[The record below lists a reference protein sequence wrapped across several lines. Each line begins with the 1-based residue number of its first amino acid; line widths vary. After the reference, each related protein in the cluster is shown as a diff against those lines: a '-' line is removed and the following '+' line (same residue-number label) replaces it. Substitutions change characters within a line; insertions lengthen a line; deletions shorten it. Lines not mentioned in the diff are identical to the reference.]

1 MAKVNNPSFPHT
13 CKIYRMEGET
23 SFSDGIETVLYEGE
37 CLKYGSSNLRT
48 FKTDNV
54 LKGDYAVDVPGLILG
69 VNKGDFI
76 DFTDYSGTFTRNV
89 ISDPSPS
96 EMGSTF
102 YFNMASN

>member
-1 MAKVNNPSFPHT
+1 
-13 CKIYRMEGET
+13 MEGET
-23 SFSDGIETVLYEGE
+23 SFSDGDETVLYEGE
-37 CLKYGSSNLRT
+37 CMKYGSNSLRT

-69 VNKGDFI
+69 VNRGNLI
-76 DFTDYSGTFTRNV
+76 DFTDYSGTFTKNV
-89 ISDPSPS
+89 ISDPAPS

>member
-37 CLKYGSSNLRT
+37 CMKYGSNSLRT

-69 VNKGDFI
+69 VNRGDLI
-76 DFTDYSGTFTRNV
+76 DFTDYSGTFTKNV
-89 ISDPSPS
+89 ISDSSPS

>member
-23 SFSDGIETVLYEGE
+23 SFSDGKETVLYEGE
-37 CLKYGSSNLRT
+37 CMKYGSNNLRT

-54 LKGDYAVDVPGLILG
+54 LKGDYAVDVPGLVLG
-69 VNKGDFI
+69 VCTGDFI
-76 DFTDYSGTFTRNV
+76 DFTDYSGTFTRNM
-89 ISDPSPS
+89 ISDPDPS

-102 YFNMASN
+102 YFNMAKN